1 MESRAQVIQVLAVC
15 LTQETKDNKGANMT
29 EKEEALVDGFASP
42 LCVVGIKTSNQ
53 RIEFIAEEGFEKLM
67 NNPLKTDN
75 GLTVGERNRV
85 ALHRRLDAW
94 IDGTW
99 QEDRDE

>member
-1 MESRAQVIQVLAVC
+1 
-15 LTQETKDNKGANMT
+15 MT

>member
-1 MESRAQVIQVLAVC
+1 
-15 LTQETKDNKGANMT
+15 MT
-29 EKEEALVDGFASP
+29 EREEVLIDGFAMFSGA
-42 LCVVGIKTSNQ
+42 VGIKTSDK
-53 RIEFIAEEGFEKLM
+53 RIEFSAEEGFGKLLT
-67 NNPLKTDN
+67 NPLKTDN

-99 QEDRDE
+99 REDKDD